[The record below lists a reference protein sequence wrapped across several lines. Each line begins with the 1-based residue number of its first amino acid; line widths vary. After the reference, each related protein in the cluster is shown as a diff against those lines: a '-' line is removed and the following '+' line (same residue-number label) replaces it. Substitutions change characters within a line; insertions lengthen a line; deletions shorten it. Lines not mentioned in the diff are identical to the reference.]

1 MTEVEATDTR
11 TRLLEAAADL
21 IAAAPGE
28 DFSLRAVCDAAGV
41 KMPTLYHFFGNK
53 QGLIEAVVQ
62 RGFDMY
68 LSAKS
73 STESSGDPIQD
84 LRLGWDA
91 HVAFGLENP
100 GFYTLMYGKV
110 RPGYSPEAQ
119 SKPSEI
125 LRGLTRKA
133 EQEGRL
139 VVGHEQAAAHVLAT
153 NIGVTLRL
161 IIQGKNDPELSAG
174 VREGVLAAI
183 TGTGQSEPGGERLGH
198 AVIERAAAHPEIL
211 GETETQLLIQWIGRL
226 GEL

>member
-1 MTEVEATDTR
+1 
-11 TRLLEAAADL
+11 
-21 IAAAPGE
+21 
-28 DFSLRAVCDAAGV
+28 
-41 KMPTLYHFFGNK
+41 
-53 QGLIEAVVQ
+53 
-62 RGFDMY
+62 
-68 LSAKS
+68 
-73 STESSGDPIQD
+73 
-84 LRLGWDA
+84 
-91 HVAFGLENP
+91 
-100 GFYTLMYGKV
+100 MYGKV

-119 SKPSEI
+119 SKPTEI
-125 LRGLTRKA
+125 LRGLTRRA

-161 IIQGKNDPELSAG
+161 IIQGRHDPELSAG

-226 GEL
+226 GEV